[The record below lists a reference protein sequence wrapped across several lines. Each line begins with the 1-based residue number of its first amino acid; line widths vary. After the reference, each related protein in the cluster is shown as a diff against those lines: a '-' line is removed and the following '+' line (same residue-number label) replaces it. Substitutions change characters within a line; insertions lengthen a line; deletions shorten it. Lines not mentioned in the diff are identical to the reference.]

1 MSNHSI
7 NFNSGAAVKESEAI
21 HGKVSM
27 YNQVF
32 EKPKEQ
38 QKIMMKKRTTM
49 TRTIM
54 IRTIMQNQIMKNL
67 SMTSLTMK

>member
-1 MSNHSI
+1 M
-7 NFNSGAAVKESEAI
+7 KESEAI

-38 QKIMMKKRTTM
+38 QKIMMKKSTKNMGKFGYGMTVGTTLLVIKTLM
-49 TRTIM
+49 DKALVKPR
-54 IRTIMQNQIMKNL
+54 NL
-67 SMTSLTMK
+67 SF